1 MQSLRYAVADDHK
14 IFRQGLRHALDGD
27 DGLRCIGEAGN
38 GEELLALLERDEAD
52 VVLMDLKMPV
62 MDGIESTKR
71 LREKHPSTKVII
83 LTMQDDEQLVLHLL
97 EAGAGGYLVK
107 NAEPEEIQSA
117 LRAVYETGY
126 YFNDLVST
134 ALLRT
139 VVQKQKAEPRFKAD
153 VKLTEKEREILALI
167 CAECTNAEIGQRVF
181 LSPRTVEGIR
191 AGLLEKIG
199 VRNTAGLVL
208 YAVRSGLVQ

>member
-1 MQSLRYAVADDHK
+1 MQPLRYAVADDHK

-38 GEELLALLERDEAD
+38 GEELLSLLDRDAAD

-62 MDGIESTKR
+62 MDGIESTKA
-71 LREKHPSTKVII
+71 LRQKHPATKIII

-117 LRAVYETGY
+117 LRAVCETGY

-139 VVQKQKAEPRFKAD
+139 VVHTQKAEPRFKAG
-153 VKLTEKEREILALI
+153 VQLTEKERDILALI
-167 CAECTNAEIGQRVF
+167 CEECTNAEIGKRVF

-208 YAVRSGLVQ
+208 FAVRSGLVQ

>member
-1 MQSLRYAVADDHK
+1 MQPLRYAIADDHK

-27 DGLRCIGEAGN
+27 VGLQCIGEAGN
-38 GEELLALLERDEAD
+38 GQELLFLLDHTEAD

-62 MDGIESTKR
+62 MDGIESTKA
-71 LREKHPSTKVII
+71 LREKHPATKVVI

-107 NAEPEEIQSA
+107 NAEPEEIQMA
-117 LRAVYETGY
+117 LRTVCETGY
-126 YFNDLVST
+126 YFNDLMST
-134 ALLRT
+134 ALLKT
-139 VVQKQKAEPRFKAD
+139 VVQKQKAEPRFKSG
-153 VKLTEKEREILALI
+153 VQLSEKECEVLKLI
-167 CAECTNAEIGQRVF
+167 CAEHTNAEIAAQVY

-191 AGLLEKIG
+191 SGLLEKVG

-208 YAVRSGLVQ
+208 YAVRSGIVQ

>member
-1 MQSLRYAVADDHK
+1 MQPLRYAVADDHK

-38 GEELLALLERDEAD
+38 GAELLSLLEGAEAD

-62 MDGIESTKR
+62 MDGIESTKA
-71 LREKHPSTKVII
+71 LREKYPATKVII

-107 NAEPEEIQSA
+107 NAEPEEIQTA
-117 LRAVYETGY
+117 LRTVCETGY

-139 VVQKQKAEPRFKAD
+139 VVHKQKTELHFKPD
-153 VKLTEKEREILALI
+153 VKLTDKEREILALI
-167 CAECTNAEIGQRVF
+167 CAERTNAEIGQQVF

-199 VRNTAGLVL
+199 VRNTARLVL

>member
-1 MQSLRYAVADDHK
+1 MEALRYAIADDHK
-14 IFRQGLRHALDGD
+14 IFRQGLRHALAGD
-27 DGLRCIGEAGN
+27 TGLRCVGEAGN
-38 GEELLALLERDEAD
+38 GEELLSLLEKDAAD

-62 MDGIESTKR
+62 MDGIECTKA
-71 LREKHPSTKVII
+71 LREKQPTTKVII

-107 NAEPEEIQSA
+107 NAEPEEIQTA
-117 LRAVYETGY
+117 LRTVCETGY

-139 VVQKQKAEPRFKAD
+139 VVHKQKPDLRFKPD
-153 VKLTEKEREILALI
+153 VQLTEKEREILTLI
-167 CAECTNAEIGQRVF
+167 CNECTNAEIARQVF

-191 AGLLEKIG
+191 SGLLEKVG